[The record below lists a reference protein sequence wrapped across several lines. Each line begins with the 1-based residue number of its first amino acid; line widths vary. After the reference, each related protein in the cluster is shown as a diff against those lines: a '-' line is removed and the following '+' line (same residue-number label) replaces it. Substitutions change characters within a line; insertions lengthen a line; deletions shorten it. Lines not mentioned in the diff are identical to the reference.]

1 LRYRLLLLN
10 ILLAGLTAAGGW
22 RLRQDWLR
30 DHQHSSSVL
39 EHRVKAPAAPT
50 LAPVPAPVPFVA
62 PTYAE
67 VAQKDLFSKDRNPDV
82 IIEPVAVKPKPKWP
96 PMPIL
101 YGVLGLPGGMIA
113 MLAEKPDSRSR
124 GIKVG
129 EKIGELKMVALN
141 ADKISFEFE
150 GEVQEKNVQDLV
162 DRGSHEEAASS
173 SSAAAVSQNPAN
185 IAAQR
190 TGPPPTPKPGIEIGA
205 QMKSCQPGDTSPP
218 GTVVDGY
225 KKISENTP
233 FGPACRW
240 IAQ

>member
-1 LRYRLLLLN
+1 MRHRLLLLN
-10 ILLAGLTAAGGW
+10 ILLASMTAAAGW

-39 EHRVKAPAAPT
+39 EGRVKAPAPP
-50 LAPVPAPVPFVA
+50 LVAPVPAPAPFVA
-62 PTYAE
+62 PTYAD
-67 VAQKDLFSKDRNPDV
+67 VAQKDLFSKDRNPNV

-101 YGVLGLPGGMIA
+101 YGVMGLPGGMIA
-113 MLAEKPDSRSR
+113 MLAERPDARSR

-129 EKIGELKMVALN
+129 EKIGDLKMVALN
-141 ADKISFEFE
+141 AEKISFEFE

-162 DRGSHEEAASS
+162 DRGSHEEAP
-173 SSAAAVSQNPAN
+173 AAAVSQNPAN

-190 TGPPPTPKPGIEIGA
+190 TGPAPPPKPGTDIGA
-205 QMKSCQPGDTSPP
+205 QMKACQPGDTSPA

-225 KKISENTP
+225 KKVSENTP